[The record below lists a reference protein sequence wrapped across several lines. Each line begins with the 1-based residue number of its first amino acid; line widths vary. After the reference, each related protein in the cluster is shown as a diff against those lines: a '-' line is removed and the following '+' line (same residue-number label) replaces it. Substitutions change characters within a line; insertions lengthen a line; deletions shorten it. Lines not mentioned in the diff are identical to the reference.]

1 MSLKAKIEEDMKT
14 ALKSGDKKRLK
25 VLRFLL
31 AQIKNAE
38 IEKGSELSDQEVL
51 KLISKEIKKIE
62 EAAEKFREGG
72 SEQRALE
79 ELEESEILKAYLP
92 EPLSQ
97 QELEKIVSEAIEE
110 TGANSIKDMG
120 KVMKVVLSRVAGR
133 ADGKIV
139 SEIVKNRL
147 S

>member
-1 MSLKAKIEEDMKT
+1 
-14 ALKSGDKKRLK
+14 
-25 VLRFLL
+25 
-31 AQIKNAE
+31 
-38 IEKGSELSDQEVL
+38 GSELSDEELL

-62 EAAEKFREGG
+62 EAAETFREGG

-79 ELEESEILKAYLP
+79 ELEEAEILKEYLP
-92 EPLSQ
+92 EPLSP

-110 TGANSIKDMG
+110 IGATSIKDMG
-120 KVMKVVLSRVAGR
+120 KVMKVILPRVAGR

-139 SEIVKNRL
+139 SEIVKSRL